1 MGPIQ
6 NKQNC
11 FHKYSFRF
19 CQSTSGVKLRFT
31 DSKFFWYF
39 SALFFPYPHW
49 FNWASIRKAS
59 RQAICYS
66 RGLSRGYFLKGISS
80 RGFSQ
85 GISSRE
91 LHQGDSLKG
100 ISSMAFPQRD
110 PQEDLIKGICS
121 RGFEQR
127 DFLKGIS
134 AREFP
139 QKCLYSVPG
148 PLYRLRTPITPV
160 S

>member
-100 ISSMAFPQRD
+100 ISSRAFPQRD
-110 PQEDLIKGICS
+110 PQEDFWSREFAQEDLNKGPQ
-121 RGFEQR
+121 G
-127 DFLKGIS
+127 DFRKGIS
-134 AREFP
+134 AKMLVQR
-139 QKCLYSVPG
+139 SGTIV
-148 PLYRLRTPITPV
+148 
-160 S
+160 